1 MNVDK
6 GKKFSA
12 KHGPDVTP
20 DRFIEKEI
28 LKQGKN
34 KKIPCAAA
42 FEIAKTLQVSPD
54 AVGMTA
60 DLMNFKLTRCQLGL
74 FGYQPQK
81 KIVKHPDR
89 IAEDL
94 KNAITDQIVQGR
106 LSCRRAWD
114 IASDFKIEK
123 MKVCGACEAMD
134 IKIKNCQLG
143 AF

>member
-6 GKKFSA
+6 RNKFSE
-12 KHGPDVTP
+12 KHGSDATP
-20 DRFIEKEI
+20 DRFIEEEI

-34 KKIPCAAA
+34 KKLPCAVA
-42 FEIAKTLQVSPD
+42 FEISRTLKVSPD

-60 DLMNFKLTRCQLGL
+60 DLMNFKLTKCQLGL

-89 IAEDL
+89 VTEDL
-94 KNAITDQIVQGR
+94 KNAIADQLVQGR
-106 LSCRRAWD
+106 LSCQRAWD
-114 IASDFKIEK
+114 IASGLKIGK
-123 MKVCGACEAMD
+123 MKVSGACEAMD
-134 IKIKNCQLG
+134 IKITGCQLG

>member
-1 MNVDK
+1 MKVDK
-6 GKKFSA
+6 PKKFSE
-12 KHGPDVTP
+12 KHGPEATP
-20 DRFIEKEI
+20 DRFIEEEI

-34 KKIPCAAA
+34 KKLPCAVA
-42 FEIAKTLQVSPD
+42 FEISRTLKVSPD

-60 DLMNFKLTRCQLGL
+60 DLMNFKLTKCQLGL

-89 IAEDL
+89 VPEDL
-94 KNAITDQIVQGR
+94 KNSIADQLVQGR

-114 IASDFKIEK
+114 IASALKIGK
-123 MKVCGACEAMD
+123 MKVSGACEAMG
-134 IKIKNCQLG
+134 IKITGCQLG